1 MTARPR
7 TSGPRIAL
15 FGANGQLGQD
25 LSALAAARGLG
36 LIALRRPMFDA
47 ADRAGLDAA
56 LADLDFDIAIN
67 SVAVTRVDDCE
78 TDPAPAVAVNAHF
91 AQTLARACARKS
103 ARLVQVSTDYVFGGQ
118 TSRAPLDEAAAPAP
132 INVYGETKLQGETL
146 AREAHDDVIVARVAS
161 LFGVAGASGKGGNF
175 VETMIRFGRERGAL
189 KVVADQMMSPTSSR
203 DAAEAILDL
212 IKVEAEP
219 GVYHVVNSGA
229 ASWHGFASAIIDRAG
244 VAATVSP
251 IPTSEFPTPARR
263 PPYSVLANA
272 KLEKALGR
280 SMPAW
285 QDALDRY
292 LTAKG
297 HRPT

>member
-1 MTARPR
+1 MSSPKTD
-7 TSGPRIAL
+7 GPRIAL

-25 LSALAAARGLG
+25 LSAIAASRGLN
-36 LIALRRPMFDA
+36 LIALQRPQFDA
-47 ADRAGLDAA
+47 TDLAGLDAA
-56 LADLDFDIAIN
+56 LADLDFDVAIN

-78 TDPAPAVAVNAHF
+78 KDAGPAVAINADF
-91 AQTLARACARKS
+91 AQALARTCARKT

-118 TSRAPLDEAAAPAP
+118 ASRQPLDEDAAPAP
-132 INVYGETKLQGETL
+132 INVYGQTKLQGETL
-146 AREAHDDVIVARVAS
+146 ARQAHDDVIVARVAS

-189 KVVADQMMSPTSSR
+189 KVVADQMMSPTGSW

-212 IKVEAEP
+212 IRVEAP
-219 GVYHVVNSGA
+219 AGLYHVVNSGA
-229 ASWHGFASAIIDRAG
+229 ASWHEFAEAIIDRAG

-263 PPYSVLANA
+263 PPYSVLAKA
-272 KLEKALGR
+272 KVEKALGR

-297 HRPT
+297 HRQT

>member
-1 MTARPR
+1 MSSPNKD
-7 TSGPRIAL
+7 GPRIAL

-25 LSALAAARGLG
+25 LSAIAASRGLT
-36 LIALRRPMFDA
+36 LVALQRPQFDA
-47 ADRAGLDAA
+47 TDLAGLDAA
-56 LADLDFDIAIN
+56 LADLDFDVAIN

-78 TDPAPAVAVNAHF
+78 NNPAPAMAINADF
-91 AQTLARACARKS
+91 AQALARTCARKK

-118 TSRAPLDEAAAPAP
+118 ASRQPLDETAAPAP
-132 INVYGETKLQGETL
+132 INVYGQTKLQGETL
-146 AREAHDDVIVARVAS
+146 SRQAHDDVIVARVAS

-175 VETMIRFGRERGAL
+175 VETMIRYGRERGAL
-189 KVVADQMMSPTSSR
+189 KVVADQVMSPTSSW

-212 IKVEAEP
+212 IRVEAP
-219 GVYHVVNSGA
+219 AGVYHVVNSGA
-229 ASWHGFASAIIDRAG
+229 ASWHDFAAAIIDRAG
-244 VAATVSP
+244 VEATVSP

-272 KLEKALGR
+272 KVEKALGR

-297 HRPT
+297 HRQT

>member
-1 MTARPR
+1 M
-7 TSGPRIAL
+7 SSQRIAL

-25 LSALAAARGLG
+25 LSALAASRGLS
-36 LIALRRPMFDA
+36 LIALQRPMFDA
-47 ADRAGLDAA
+47 TDRASLDVA

-78 TDPAPAVAVNAHF
+78 KDPAPAVAINAHF
-91 AQTLARACARKS
+91 AETLAKACATKK
-103 ARLVQVSTDYVFGGQ
+103 ARLIQVSTDYVFGGQ
-118 TSRAPLDEAAAPAP
+118 AQRTPLDEDAATAP
-132 INVYGETKLQGETL
+132 INVYGETKLKGETL
-146 AREAHDDVIVARVAS
+146 ARQAHDDVVVARVAS

-175 VETMIRFGRERGAL
+175 VETMIKYGRERGAL
-189 KVVADQMMSPTSSR
+189 KVVADQVMSPTSSW

-212 IKVEAEP
+212 IKVEAP
-219 GVYHVVNSGA
+219 AGLYHVVNSGA
-229 ASWHGFASAIIDRAG
+229 ASWHEFAAAIIDRAG

-263 PPYSVLANA
+263 PPYSVLTNG
-272 KLEKALGR
+272 KVEKALGR

-292 LTAKG
+292 LGAKG
-297 HRPT
+297 HR

>member
-1 MTARPR
+1 MASPNTD
-7 TSGPRIAL
+7 GPRIAL

-25 LSALAAARGLG
+25 VSAIAATRGLS
-36 LIALRRPMFDA
+36 LIALQRPMFDA
-47 ADRAGLDAA
+47 TDSAGLDAT
-56 LADLDFDIAIN
+56 LADLDFDVAIN

-78 TDPAPAVAVNAHF
+78 KDPAPAVAINALF
-91 AQTLARACARKS
+91 AEALARACARRK

-118 TSRAPLDEAAAPAP
+118 ASREPLDEDAAPAP
-132 INVYGETKLQGETL
+132 INVYGQTKLQGETL
-146 AREAHDDVIVARVAS
+146 ARQAHDDVIVARVAS

-189 KVVADQMMSPTSSR
+189 KVVADQVMSPTSSW

-212 IKVEAEP
+212 IKVQAAA

-229 ASWHGFASAIIDRAG
+229 ASWHEFASAIIDRAG

-272 KLEKALGR
+272 RVEKALGR
-280 SMPAW
+280 SMPSW

-297 HRPT
+297 HRQT

>member
-1 MTARPR
+1 MSSPNTD
-7 TSGPRIAL
+7 GPRIAL

-25 LSALAAARGLG
+25 LSAIAASRGLT
-36 LIALRRPMFDA
+36 LVALQRPQFDA
-47 ADRAGLDAA
+47 TDLAGLDAA
-56 LADLDFDIAIN
+56 LADLDFDVAIN

-78 TDPAPAVAVNAHF
+78 KDPAPAVAINADF
-91 AQTLARACARKS
+91 AQALARTCARKK

-118 TSRAPLDEAAAPAP
+118 ASREPLDEGATPAP
-132 INVYGETKLQGETL
+132 INVYGQTKLQGETL
-146 AREAHDDVIVARVAS
+146 ARQAHDDVIVARVAS

-175 VETMIRFGRERGAL
+175 VETMIRFGRARGAL
-189 KVVADQMMSPTSSR
+189 KVVADQVMSPTSSW

-212 IKVEAEP
+212 IRVEAP
-219 GVYHVVNSGA
+219 AGLYHVVNSGA
-229 ASWHGFASAIIDRAG
+229 ASWHQFAEAIIDRAG

-263 PPYSVLANA
+263 PPYSVLANGRV
-272 KLEKALGR
+272 EKALGR

-292 LTAKG
+292 LGAKG
-297 HRPT
+297 HRQT

>member
-1 MTARPR
+1 M
-7 TSGPRIAL
+7 SSPRIAL

-25 LSALAAARGLG
+25 LSSIASARGLT
-36 LIALRRPMFDA
+36 LIALQRPMFDA
-47 ADRAGLDAA
+47 TDAAGLDAA
-56 LADLDFDIAIN
+56 LADLDFDVAIN

-78 TDPAPAVAVNAHF
+78 KDPAPAVAINAYF
-91 AQTLARACARKS
+91 AEALSKVCARKK

-118 TSRAPLDEAAAPAP
+118 DQRSPLDEDAAPAA
-132 INVYGETKLQGETL
+132 INVYGQTKLQGETL
-146 AREAHDDVIVARVAS
+146 ARQAHDDVIVARVAS

-189 KVVADQMMSPTSSR
+189 KVVADQVMSPTSSW

-212 IKVEAEP
+212 IRAEAP
-219 GVYHVVNSGA
+219 AGLYHVVNSGA
-229 ASWHGFASAIIDRAG
+229 ASWHDFASAIIDRAG
-244 VAATVSP
+244 VEATVSP

-272 KLEKALGR
+272 KVEKALGR

-292 LTAKG
+292 LKVKG
-297 HRPT
+297 HRQT